1 MQKPEARKAV
11 VFLAYSADWPKKE
24 GVNRTGSVS
33 AFSRQWKQLELFAIA
48 APDAVV
54 FLRPDATDVLT
65 TLWRLHVKYI
75 VDIRDVP
82 YLTFDKLD
90 RTGFFDAIE
99 GRSIDYVGMHEVLH
113 AEGTDSF
120 VVLMQEMLGSAPSER
135 DPVHAMLAKRIGN
148 GPTVVF
154 CDSDPKEDDK
164 VGVLLDFLAKRDIKH
179 APLLAVEAH

>member
-1 MQKPEARKAV
+1 MQKPEAKKAV
-11 VFLAYSADWPKKE
+11 VFLAYSAEWPKKE
-24 GVNRTGSVS
+24 NVNTAGSIS
-33 AFSRQWKQLELFAIA
+33 AFSRQWKQLELFAIV

-54 FLRPDATDVLT
+54 FLRPEATDVLT
-65 TLWRLHVKYI
+65 TLWKLHVKHI

-90 RTGFFDAIE
+90 RTSFFDALE
-99 GRSIDYVGMHEVLH
+99 DRAIDYVGMHEVMH

-120 VVLMQEMLGSAPSER
+120 VVLMQTKIGSAPSER
-135 DPVHAMLAKRIGN
+135 DRVQEMLAKRIGN
-148 GPTVVF
+148 GPTAVF
-154 CDSDPKEDDK
+154 CDDDPKQDDK